1 MKKPR
6 IEMTGPIVLASTPQG
21 MQSPGRRSFI
31 ALASA
36 SAGAT
41 LLSACG
47 GGSSGTAF
55 LTPTLG
61 ATTPA
66 PSGSTP
72 PPATNP
78 APAAPPVDPIWGPAG
93 LGTKII
99 DSLKGVNQSMFA
111 SHDFLVT
118 AYGAQ
123 ACSTVPATSPYTDP
137 TKSPLSV
144 GSDTTNAPGSFDSRP
159 AFLAAIAACNAAGG
173 GRVVVPSGTWY
184 CAGPIVLLSNV
195 NFHLSQNC
203 TIYFSPN
210 PADYAKDGPVNCGAN
225 GKLFFSRWQANDCL
239 NFGSPVYARN
249 QTNIAVTGEGD
260 TSVFNG
266 QAMTPFAGTG
276 NTSTCW
282 WTFKGTVGAYGFVS
296 ATATPSQ
303 ASTNLNNVDL
313 SIVAPGISDALYAL
327 LTNPATPYQQ
337 DQNYLPALSEAGVP
351 IEQRI
356 FGLGHY
362 LRPCMVEFLGCT
374 NVLMEGYQTR
384 NTPFWQHHPTDCKN
398 VVIRKVTVNS
408 IGPNNDGFDPDACKN
423 VLCDGV
429 VFNTGDDCIA
439 IKSGKDL
446 DTEYGSANNHVIQNC
461 TMNSGHGGITLGSE
475 MGGGVEKIYC
485 RNLKMLNNFWATNSL
500 NIAIRIKTN
509 MNRGGFVK
517 DFYVDNVTLPNGVSL
532 AGAGYGSSL
541 LPGSPINGNVP
552 IGVSTPAN
560 SNPSASQGGII
571 TFDCDYQPS
580 KDAIRTRPAL
590 LDNINISNVVAT
602 NVTLG
607 GVTGSCFQAI
617 VAQGPVAFD
626 YNGPAPA
633 PAVTADPGRQH
644 RQLRFRH
651 PCRGGPGQRD
661 CGGSDLRL
669 QRARHHAHQHVDC
682 RQNVQH
688 DRH

>member
-1 MKKPR
+1 MKRPH
-6 IEMTGPIVLASTPQG
+6 IESTESFVPASVLQG
-21 MQSPGRRSFI
+21 MRSPGRRAFI

-47 GGSSGTAF
+47 GGGSNSSVFPSTSGSTSTGTT
-55 LTPTLG
+55 TPPS
-61 ATTPA
+61 TTPA
-66 PSGSTP
+66 PSE
-72 PPATNP
+72 
-78 APAAPPVDPIWGPAG
+78 PVDPIWGPAG
-93 LGTKII
+93 LGTQII
-99 DSLKGVNQSMFA
+99 ESLKGINQSMFP
-111 SHDFLVT
+111 SRDFLVT
-118 AYGAQ
+118 DYGAQ
-123 ACSTVPATSPYTDP
+123 TCSTVAATSPYTDP

-144 GSDTTNAPGSFDSRP
+144 GADTTHAPGSLDSRP
-159 AFLAAIAACNAAGG
+159 AFLAAIAACNSAGG
-173 GRVVVPSGTWY
+173 GRVVVPPGTWY
-184 CAGPIVLLSNV
+184 CAGPIVLKSNV

-203 TIYFSPN
+203 TIYFSPD
-210 PADYAKDGPVNCGAN
+210 PADYAKDGPINCGTN
-225 GKLFFSRWQANDCL
+225 GQLFYSRWQANDCL
-239 NFGSPVYARN
+239 NFGSPIYARN
-249 QTNIAVTGEGD
+249 EKNIAVTGEGD

-282 WTFKGTVGAYGFVS
+282 WTFKGTSGAYGFVS
-296 ATATPSQ
+296 AAATPSQ
-303 ASTNLNNVDL
+303 ASTNASNVDL
-313 SIVAPGISDALYAL
+313 KTAVPGISDALYTL
-327 LTNPATPYQQ
+327 LTNPVTPWQQ

-356 FGLGHY
+356 FGEGHY

-374 NVLMEGYQTR
+374 NVLMEGYQTQ
-384 NTPFWQHHPTDCKN
+384 NTPFWQHHPTDCTN

-408 IGPNNDGFDPDACKN
+408 IGPNNDGFDPDACDN
-423 VLCDGV
+423 VLCEDV

-439 IKSGKDL
+439 IKSGKNL
-446 DTEYGSANNHVIQNC
+446 DNEYGPAKDHVIQNC

-485 RNLKMLNNFWATNSL
+485 RNLAMLNQFWATNSL

-517 DFYVDNVTLPNGVSL
+517 DFYVDGVTLPNGVSL
-532 AGAGYGSSL
+532 TGAGYGSSM
-541 LPGSPINGNVP
+541 LPGSPINSNVP
-552 IGVSTPAN
+552 IGVSTAAN

-590 LDNINISNVVAT
+590 LQNINISNVVAK

-607 GVTGSCFQAI
+607 GSTGSCFQAI

-633 PAVTADPGRQH
+633 PAAPAIEGVSIVNCDFGNPMATGPASATVPGPIYAYNVHDITLTNTLIAGQTYNTVVTDPR
-644 RQLRFRH
+644 
-651 PCRGGPGQRD
+651 
-661 CGGSDLRL
+661 
-669 QRARHHAHQHVDC
+669 
-682 RQNVQH
+682 
-688 DRH
+688 